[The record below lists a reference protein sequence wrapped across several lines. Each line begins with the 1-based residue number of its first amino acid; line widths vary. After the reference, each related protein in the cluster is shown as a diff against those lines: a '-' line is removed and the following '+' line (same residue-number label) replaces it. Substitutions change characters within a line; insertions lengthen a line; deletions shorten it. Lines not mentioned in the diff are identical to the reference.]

1 LTLRLVKVAILA
13 LLLLLSVIFVPVTVL
28 AQGDAAGAIASA
40 KQQIIVC
47 YDSARQAEAAGANI
61 SSLTS
66 VLNDAGQLLSRS
78 ELAYL
83 QGDFGSAQS
92 LASECNQRL
101 SNFVSDSNALRD
113 AAAQRR
119 AFDYWVNFVGS
130 IAGTIA
136 VIVAGFMVWRF
147 IKKRYVPVEA
157 ENEVQTDES
166 TRV

>member
-1 LTLRLVKVAILA
+1 
-13 LLLLLSVIFVPVTVL
+13 
-28 AQGDAAGAIASA
+28 
-40 KQQIIVC
+40 
-47 YDSARQAEAAGANI
+47 
-61 SSLTS
+61 
-66 VLNDAGQLLSRS
+66 
-78 ELAYL
+78 L